1 MGKARQVAKNSYLQ
15 LRKYAPGLM
24 DGLCAVWKGIEGP
37 RESLGD
43 MEDFVRQ
50 VRANHAAIQVTES
63 YASVMNR
70 KPSREAD
77 LCHLDIAFLVP
88 EPIRGSG
95 GHRNIYRA
103 VSQLRAFGHHLTV
116 YYMQTQ
122 RPAAEVKQQ
131 VSTWFYDMGDIPFL
145 CYEGELGY
153 HDVAVATWWE
163 TVYLIEENREK
174 VRYPFYFTQDFEA
187 YFYPMSTD
195 YILAENTYRMGYPC
209 ICSGP
214 WMSTLIR
221 EKYHGNAA
229 HFQFP
234 VDRSIYHTELPRT
247 KKNPNVV
254 FFAKPDMPRRCYA
267 LGIQALKEFHT
278 LRPEVEIILF
288 GSERIEGKNLPFPAT
303 VKKLLPTLN
312 DLADLYRNADL
323 GMVFSTTNPSLVPYE
338 MLSCGCPVVDLDL
351 EFAEAKYGNSR
362 ENVFLLSPIPNQMG
376 MQMAALFDTPQE
388 LRDCA
393 ARGKAWVADE
403 FPSEEEMA
411 RRVEEL
417 ILRNIKGQAKQ

>member
-1 MGKARQVAKNSYLQ
+1 MGKARQVAKNSYLR
-15 LRKYAPGLM
+15 LRKYAPRLM

-50 VRANHAAIQVTES
+50 VRANHDAIQEAES
-63 YASVMNR
+63 YASVMNQ
-70 KPSREAD
+70 KPNREAD

-122 RPAAEVKQQ
+122 RPTAEVKQQ
-131 VSTWFYDMGDIPFL
+131 VSEWFYDMGDIPFL
-145 CYEGELGY
+145 CYEGELGF

-234 VDRSIYHTELPRT
+234 VDRSIYHTETPRT

-254 FFAKPDMPRRCYA
+254 FFAKPDMPRRCYT

-288 GSERIEGKNLPFPAT
+288 GSERVEEKDLPFPAT

-362 ENVFLLSPIPNQMG
+362 DHVFLLSPIPKQMG
-376 MQMAALFDTPQE
+376 KQMAELFATPYK
-388 LRDCA
+388 LKDCA

-417 ILRNIKGQAKQ
+417 ILRNIKR